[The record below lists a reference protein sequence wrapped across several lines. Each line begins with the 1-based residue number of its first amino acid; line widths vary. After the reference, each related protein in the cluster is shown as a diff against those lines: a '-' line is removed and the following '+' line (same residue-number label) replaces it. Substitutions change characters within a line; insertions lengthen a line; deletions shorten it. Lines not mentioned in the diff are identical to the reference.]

1 MYGNNFLAYFKEGQ
15 EKTDWEKTKEIND
28 NAKTSPI
35 LGFSFDSTP
44 VQNEIASVSAVLN
57 EYILSLES
65 GAVDP
70 EKVMPEFLE
79 KMKVAGSDK
88 LIEEAQSQLDK
99 WLASK

>member
-1 MYGNNFLAYFKEGQ
+1 M
-15 EKTDWEKTKEIND
+15 
-28 NAKTSPI
+28 
-35 LGFSFDSTP
+35 
-44 VQNEIASVSAVLN
+44 
-57 EYILSLES
+57 
-65 GAVDP
+65 DP